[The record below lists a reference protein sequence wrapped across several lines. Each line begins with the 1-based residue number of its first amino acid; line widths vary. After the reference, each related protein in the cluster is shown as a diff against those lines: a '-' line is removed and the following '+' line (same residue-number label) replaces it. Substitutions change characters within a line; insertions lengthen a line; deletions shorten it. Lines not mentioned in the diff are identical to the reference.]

1 MIVDQ
6 FNRLSSLLFG
16 VDFAEVS
23 RQVSDSKS
31 LFQKAK
37 TLSRQKQLPK
47 AIATAEEILNLWYP
61 IESVSELIVQK
72 ITVASLLAEVK
83 HSLSIWQRS
92 WKSQTEKAEKLLNSA
107 NEILAKETGTLPSI
121 TALSKAL
128 NLYQKSYS
136 TYPDE
141 RVAIAWNRCENLLE
155 WRQKYQSLVESGE
168 QLATQN
174 YFHQA
179 ISRYEKAQKLF
190 ATDDVEAAIAHLYSQ
205 LEKEEMFA
213 ATWRQT
219 YQLSC
224 EGKFPE
230 AIALLETGLAEFPRA
245 DGRDFLSKLQNIV
258 RGIEQFHHGWNH
270 EKAGDF
276 DRALPS
282 YKSAQKLLPDIP
294 ECPLRKAAVAVKLY
308 QFDLALATLETVTG
322 NQAAYLRGFAHGK
335 KQNWQQANREW
346 QSISDPRVEEQRQI
360 LKILVERDRTLSL
373 QQIEQ
378 SVDAAD
384 FGLAKSI
391 SLQFIKKFGSDE
403 LVKTNLDEH
412 IIPRIDQET
421 WQNKNWQQIAEFAAQ
436 VWRDK
441 GDMVSLHNWAIAT
454 YYCWQSN
461 PNKLAEFMPDFII
474 TWSSAIANLSQDY
487 SLKNLPWLSSTA
499 VDLNAVTSDLQKI
512 LENAVDS
519 LRDRSLNDYLRLRDL
534 YRQEM
539 VALRL
544 MGTPANSGAKKNNLY
559 LTPGFCS
566 RSQISIN
573 QVNYCQNNDHNS
585 NQILQALYTNWGLAV
600 AACVEGDIARAIQ
613 IKPAIAPNRNNNI
626 VIVTQQ
632 VTQQFAQQFVL
643 YHEGCYHLQQKQW
656 RRAISSLKQ
665 AGAAIKA
672 NGEWSQEIDR
682 LCQQQRHAIS
692 EFNEHL
698 DFAKSWYELLG
709 SQPARS
715 YLAEYQA
722 EQIREQL
729 VAETIQE
736 PTALQK
742 LEEIKRI
749 DPKNPVVLDLIDRI
763 EIVQETRKIDAL
775 LKANK
780 LEEAVQQAKR
790 SRHQQVRHKL
800 TEFFVKIFFEGFK
813 SGELTFEDITK
824 LGSWSYELCPED
836 PTVQEIYQLSKEF
849 KKVHDLM
856 KLDRFDEA
864 VNYAKYSDCDPLKY
878 YLADFFIVHLIK
890 GSKSQQMPY
899 ELMQKFG
906 LWAYKL
912 CPDKVEYQ
920 QIYRDLGIRRFF

>member
-1 MIVDQ
+1 MIVDE
-6 FNRLSSLLFG
+6 FNRVSSLLLG

-23 RQVSDSKS
+23 RQVSYSKS

-37 TLSRQKQLPK
+37 TLSRQKQLPE
-47 AIATAEEILNLWYP
+47 AIANAEEILNLWYP

-72 ITVASLLAEVK
+72 FTVASLLGEVK
-83 HSLSIWQRS
+83 HSLNIWKYS
-92 WKSQTEKAEKLLNSA
+92 WKTQTEKAEQLLNSA

-128 NLYQKSYS
+128 DLYQKSYS
-136 TYPDE
+136 SYPDE

-168 QLATQN
+168 QLAKQY

-179 ISRYEKAQKLF
+179 ISRYQKAQELF
-190 ATDDVEAAIAHLYSQ
+190 PTDEVEAAIAQLHSQ
-205 LEKEEMFA
+205 LEKEEIFA
-213 ATWRQT
+213 TIWRQT

-230 AIALLETGLAEFPRA
+230 AIALLETGLAQFPRS
-245 DGRDFLSKLQNIV
+245 DGRDFLAKLQNIV
-258 RGIEQFHHGWNH
+258 RGIEQFHHGWNL

-282 YKSAQKLLPDIP
+282 YASAEKLLPDIP
-294 ECPLRKAAVAVKLY
+294 ECALRKASVAVKLY
-308 QFDLALATLETVTG
+308 QFDKALATLERVTG

-346 QSISDPRVEEQRQI
+346 QSISDPRVEQQRQL

-384 FGLAKSI
+384 FELAKSI
-391 SLQFIKKFGSDE
+391 SLQFINKFGSHE
-403 LVKTNLDEH
+403 LVKTNLEEH
-412 IIPRIDQET
+412 IIPRIDGEI
-421 WQNKNWQQIAEFAAQ
+421 WQNKNWQQIAENAAQ
-436 VWRDK
+436 VWRDN
-441 GDMVSLHNWAIAT
+441 GDIVALHNWAIAT
-454 YYCWQSN
+454 YYCWQNN
-461 PNKLAEFMPDFII
+461 PNKLAEFMPDFIV
-474 TWSSAIANLSQDY
+474 TWSTAIANLSQDS

-499 VDLNAVTSDLQKI
+499 VDLNAVTSELQKI

-519 LRDRSLNDYLRLRDL
+519 LRDRNLNDYLRLRDL

-566 RSQISIN
+566 RSQIAIN
-573 QVNYCQNNDHNS
+573 EIEVSQNNDHNS
-585 NQILQALYTNWGLAV
+585 NHILRGLYTSWGLAV

-613 IKPAIAPNRNNNI
+613 IKPAIKPNI
-626 VIVTQQ
+626 TPEFVG
-632 VTQQFAQQFVL
+632 QQFAQQFVL
-643 YHEGCYHLQQKQW
+643 YHEGCYYLQQKQW
-656 RRAISSLKQ
+656 RQAISSLKP
-665 AGAAIKA
+665 AIAAIKA
-672 NGEWSQEIDR
+672 NREWSQEIDR
-682 LCQQQRHAIS
+682 ICQQQRHAIS
-692 EFNEHL
+692 DFKEHL

-729 VAETIQE
+729 VAEKIQE
-736 PTALQK
+736 STALQK

-749 DPKNPVVLDLIDRI
+749 DPKNPVVLDLIDRV
-763 EIVQETRKIDAL
+763 EITQDNRKIDAL
-775 LKANK
+775 IKANK

-790 SRHQQVRHKL
+790 SRHDKIRHNL
-800 TEFFVKIFFEGFK
+800 TEFFVKIFVEGFK
-813 SGELTFEDITK
+813 SGELTFEDISK
-824 LGSWSYELCPED
+824 LGSWIYELCPED
-836 PTVQEIYQLSKEF
+836 PIVQEIYKLSKEF
-849 KKVHDLM
+849 NKVHDLM
-856 KLDRFDEA
+856 KRDRFDEA
-864 VNYAKYSDCDPLKY
+864 VNYAKYSDCDPLKS
-878 YLADFFIVHLIK
+878 YLAEFFILHLIK

-899 ELMQKFG
+899 ELIQKFG